1 MMYFEIAYFTILFI
15 IVLIIRKERAFKY
28 LNVKIVIVFAITPY
42 LKQTV
47 TQGVINFVQNIVI
60 HIGMDKMICHIIF
73 FTIAAYLIRKSSRR
87 NRTITY
93 RGIEYTLD
101 CPTPQ
106 QYCNKVYTCT
116 TCRKRFAEFVSELD
130 KQSASWQKL

>member
-15 IVLIIRKERAFKY
+15 IVLIIRKERAFKC

-47 TQGVINFVQNIVI
+47 AQGVINFVQNIVI

-73 FTIAAYLIRKSSRR
+73 FTIATYLISKSSRR
-87 NRTITY
+87 NNRTITY
-93 RGIEYTLD
+93 RGVEYTLD
-101 CPTPQ
+101 CPTLPQ
-106 QYCNKVYTCT
+106 QYCNKIY
-116 TCRKRFAEFVSELD
+116 
-130 KQSASWQKL
+130 